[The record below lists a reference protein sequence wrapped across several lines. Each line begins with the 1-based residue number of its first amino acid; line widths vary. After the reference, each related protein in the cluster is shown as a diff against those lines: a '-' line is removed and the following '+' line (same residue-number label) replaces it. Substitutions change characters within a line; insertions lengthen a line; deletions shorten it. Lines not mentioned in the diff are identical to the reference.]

1 MIIIVITIAMFLA
14 FAIAIA
20 LTPRKPRESDDETHM
35 LANSEMQRSV
45 TKVNGKD
52 IFEGTK

>member
-1 MIIIVITIAMFLA
+1 MTIIIITALMFLA

-20 LTPRKPRESDDETHM
+20 LTPNRQRTDDDKHA
-35 LANSEMQRSV
+35 LANSEMQRCV